1 MVAGK
6 DGRVAGVRSRREK
19 RHREHERRS
28 AVGSVFDGQVAV
40 HYVGEALRDG
50 QCVYK
55 FTMGSYWLDV
65 ALIAVLI
72 LVNGVFAGSEVAL
85 ISLREGQLR
94 ALERRGTSGDR
105 TLVRMARDPNRFLG
119 TIQLGITL
127 AGYLASATAAV
138 TLAQPLVSSLSFLG
152 GAANAVAIALVTFI
166 LAGVNI
172 VIGEL
177 APKRLAMQY
186 ALRWSVLV
194 ATPLEILATFSR
206 PAFWL
211 LGEATDVV
219 VRLLG
224 GDPSVG
230 REPLSLDE
238 LRELVTGH
246 PGLTAEQRTML
257 TGALE
262 IHERALREVL
272 VPRRAVVTLLGDTT
286 AEQARATLAESGHS
300 RAPVVH
306 SHDLDDVVGVV
317 HVRDL
322 LGEHMTVA
330 EAARPALQLP
340 DSLRVS
346 EALRRFKAERQ
357 QFALVIDEH
366 GGVAGIVTMEDLLE
380 EIVGEIYDESDRDV
394 TAVRKMP
401 DGSLVLPGTFPIHC
415 LPDINVDITNAAAG
429 DCTTIAGL
437 VLVALGR
444 VPTVPGGRV
453 ELEQW
458 TIEVTGT
465 AHHAITEVRLTPR
478 GSRRKDSGI
487 G

>member
-1 MVAGK
+1 
-6 DGRVAGVRSRREK
+6 
-19 RHREHERRS
+19 
-28 AVGSVFDGQVAV
+28 
-40 HYVGEALRDG
+40 
-50 QCVYK
+50 
-55 FTMGSYWLDV
+55 MGSYWLDV

-94 ALERRGTSGDR
+94 ALERRGTRGDR

-138 TLAQPLVSSLSFLG
+138 TLALPLVSLLSFLG

-194 ATPLEILATFSR
+194 ATPLEMLATFSR

-238 LRELVTGH
+238 LRELVIGH

-262 IHERALREVL
+262 IHERALRDVL
-272 VPRRAVVTLLGDTT
+272 VPRRAT
-286 AEQARATLAESGHS
+286 AEQARTTLAESGHS
-300 RAPVVH
+300 RAPVVD
-306 SHDLDDVVGVV
+306 SHDFDDVVGVV
-317 HVRDL
+317 HLRDL

-357 QFALVIDEH
+357 QFALVI
-366 GGVAGIVTMEDLLE
+366 TLL
-380 EIVGEIYDESDRDV
+380 
-394 TAVRKMP
+394 
-401 DGSLVLPGTFPIHC
+401 
-415 LPDINVDITNAAAG
+415 
-429 DCTTIAGL
+429 
-437 VLVALGR
+437 
-444 VPTVPGGRV
+444 
-453 ELEQW
+453 
-458 TIEVTGT
+458 
-465 AHHAITEVRLTPR
+465 
-478 GSRRKDSGI
+478 
-487 G
+487 